1 MFFIKAIID
10 ICIVIFLLRLLIRSS
25 EVFFDPIYRLIYRIT
40 DPLLTP
46 SRYIT
51 RDVTRGIFMSVLG
64 LVALRGLV
72 YMSIESTSFL
82 FGAGISLLDLL
93 RLLFQGYMVFLS
105 ISILSQ
111 SGFGTTFVNMI
122 QRAFIPLNRV
132 SRRFGVPRRHFYL
145 FVFLFLLILYA
156 LLSFSIH
163 YLMSPKTISAIEGLG
178 EGLLLVVGLFTGFFS
193 LIIIIGALLSWV
205 SPDPYNPVVQAI
217 YGINEPL
224 LRPFRRFVPLLG
236 GLDVSPVVAILCFQ
250 ILGRFGQQLIIG
262 LMM

>member
-25 EVFFDPIYRLIYRIT
+25 EVFFDPINRLIYRIT

-72 YMSIESTSFL
+72 YMSINSTSFL
-82 FGAGISLLDLL
+82 FGAGISLLELL

-111 SGFGTTFVNMI
+111 SGLGTTFVNMI

-145 FVFLFLLILYA
+145 FVFLFLLMLYA

-178 EGLLLVVGLFTGFFS
+178 EGLLLVVGLFQGFFS

-217 YGINEPL
+217 YGISEPL

>member
-10 ICIVIFLLRLLIRSS
+10 ICIVIMLLRLLIRSS
-25 EVFFDPIYRLIYRIT
+25 EAFFDPIYRLIYRIT

-51 RDVTRGIFMSVLG
+51 KDVTRGILISILG

-93 RLLFQGYMVFLS
+93 RLLFQGYMVFLA
-105 ISILSQ
+105 ISVFSR
-111 SGFGTTFVNMI
+111 SGFGTTFTNMI

-132 SRRFGVPRRHFYL
+132 SRRFGVPGRHFSL

-156 LLSFSIH
+156 LLNFSIH
-163 YLMSPKTISAIEGLG
+163 QLMSPKTISAIQGLG
-178 EGLLLVVGLFTGFFS
+178 EGLLLVVGLFPGFFS

-217 YGINEPL
+217 YGISEPL

-236 GLDVSPVVAILCFQ
+236 GIDVSPIVAILCFQ
-250 ILGRFGQQLIIG
+250 ILGRFAQQLIIG